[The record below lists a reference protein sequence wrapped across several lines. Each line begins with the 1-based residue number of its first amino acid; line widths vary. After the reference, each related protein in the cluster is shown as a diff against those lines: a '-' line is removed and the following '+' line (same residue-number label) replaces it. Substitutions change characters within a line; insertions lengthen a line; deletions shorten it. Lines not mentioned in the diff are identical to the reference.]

1 MTESLPIFAGILA
14 STLHVIS
21 GPDHLAA
28 VTPLILET
36 KKRAWKVGLFWGFGH
51 LAGMLL
57 IGILFLIFK
66 EYIPFERISEY
77 SEQLVGIVLIGVG
90 LWAFYRIFNK
100 KEKHVHP
107 HVHSGQEN
115 YIHIH
120 EHNHK
125 NSKTHNQHTHK
136 EPVKQNFFSSFLI
149 GLLHGFAGVAHFLL
163 LLPVLGFATKFESI
177 QYIFGFGI
185 GSVLAMTIY
194 AIILT
199 QIAMYSKKEPSQS
212 FFNGIRFAGGLF
224 AVLIGV
230 YWIYTGF

>member
-1 MTESLPIFAGILA
+1 MAMFPIFAGILA
-14 STLHVIS
+14 SMLHVIS

-57 IGILFLIFK
+57 IGVLFLIFK
-66 EYIPFERISEY
+66 KYIPFERISRH
-77 SEQLVGIVLIGVG
+77 SEQFVGIVLIGVG

-100 KEKHVHP
+100 KKTHVHP
-107 HVHSGQEN
+107 HVHAGEES

-120 EHNHK
+120 EHTHENVA
-125 NSKTHNQHTHK
+125 THNTHTHK
-136 EPVKQNFFSSFLI
+136 EPVKQSFLSSFGI
-149 GLLHGFAGVAHFLL
+149 GLLHGFAGVAHFIL
-163 LLPVLGFATKFESI
+163 LLPVLGFATKFESF
-177 QYIFGFGI
+177 QYILGFGI
-185 GSVLAMTIY
+185 GTVLAMTVY
-194 AIILT
+194 ALVLAR
-199 QIAMYSKKEPSQS
+199 IATYSKKEPSQN

-224 AVLIGV
+224 AVVIGV